1 MQDKSP
7 RPDAEPVEPAAGQ
20 GQVEVVPPPG
30 REPGPAG
37 APGPGHHPDPITDLE
52 QRRLEAG
59 VSDQFPFGLL
69 GRPLGRFH
77 PFSIGFTGALG
88 VIVAL
93 LLLEA
98 LQSAKHVLLLILVSL
113 FLAVGLNPA
122 VERLVRVGLSR
133 GKSVGVVFLAVLL
146 LFTAF
151 GSALV
156 PPIVAEISHFA
167 EQVPVYI
174 AQLQENRKIAE
185 WDAKYKL
192 LEKAQEKLSESDFQ
206 KNVADWALSVGK
218 GTLSAIFNTFTVLI
232 LTLYFLAGLPQIKMF
247 FYRFTPRSRR
257 ARVALLGDE
266 ILDQIGNYVGG
277 AFTVAAISGIS
288 AYIFLSIT
296 GVPYAA
302 ALALIVSLTGLIPM
316 VGATIGGVLVT
327 IVGFL
332 TGVPEGIA
340 CAVFFVLYQQ
350 VENYFIS
357 PRIMERSVDVQ
368 PAVTIV
374 AALIGGALMGV
385 IGALLAI
392 PTAAAISLIIREV
405 VLPRQDAR

>member
-1 MQDKSP
+1 VQDNTP
-7 RPDAEPVEPAAGQ
+7 PTDAEPGLGPAGADSGTKR
-20 GQVEVVPPPG
+20 VEVVPPPG
-30 REPGPAG
+30 KDPL
-37 APGPGHHPDPITDLE
+37 PDPITDLE
-52 QRRLEAG
+52 QRRIEAG
-59 VSDQFPFGLL
+59 VTDQLPFGPL

-77 PFSIGFTGALG
+77 PFSIGFNGALG
-88 VIVAL
+88 VVVAL
-93 LLLEA
+93 LLFEA
-98 LQSAKHVLLLILVSL
+98 IQSAEHVLLLIVVSM

-122 VERLVRVGLSR
+122 VERLVRLGLSR
-133 GKSVGVVFLAVLL
+133 GKSVALVFLGVLL
-146 LFTAF
+146 LFTGF
-151 GSALV
+151 GWALV
-156 PPIVAEISHFA
+156 PPIVTEISRFA
-167 EQVPVYI
+167 EEIPTYI
-174 AQLQENRKIAE
+174 AQLQGNRKIAE

-192 LEKAQEKLSESDFQ
+192 LEKAQQTISESGFQ
-206 KNVADWALSVGK
+206 KSVADWALSVGK

-232 LTLYFLAGLPQIKMF
+232 LMLYFLAGLPQIKMF

-277 AFTVAAISGIS
+277 IFTVATISGIS
-288 AYIFLSIT
+288 AYLFLSIV

-302 ALALIVSLTGLIPM
+302 ALALIVALTGLIPM

-327 IVGFL
+327 VVGFL

-350 VENYFIS
+350 VENYVVS
-357 PRIMERSVDVQ
+357 PRIMERSVSVQ
-368 PAVTIV
+368 PIVTII
-374 AALIGGALMGV
+374 AALLGGALMGV

-405 VLPRQDAR
+405 IFPRQDAR

>member
-1 MQDKSP
+1 VQEKTP
-7 RPDAEPVEPAAGQ
+7 PPDEEAAEPATGP
-20 GQVEVVPPPG
+20 GQVEVVPRPG
-30 REPGPAG
+30 GESVPDVPFRS
-37 APGPGHHPDPITDLE
+37 DPITDME
-52 QRRLEAG
+52 QRHREAG
-59 VSDQFPFGLL
+59 VTDQLPFGLL
-69 GRPLGRFH
+69 GRPLGRFN
-77 PFSIGFTGALG
+77 PFSLGFTGALG

-93 LLLEA
+93 LLFEA
-98 LQSAKHVLLLILVSL
+98 VQSAKHVLLLILVSL

-133 GKSVGVVFLAVLL
+133 GKSVGLVFLSVLL
-146 LFTAF
+146 FFTAF
-151 GSALV
+151 GWALV
-156 PPIVAEISHFA
+156 PPIVTEISHFA
-167 EQVPVYI
+167 GEIPTYLT
-174 AQLQENRKIAE
+174 QLQNNRQIAE
-185 WDAKYKL
+185 WDTKYKL

-277 AFTVAAISGIS
+277 AFTVATIAGIS
-288 AYIFLSIT
+288 AYLFLAIA

-302 ALALIVSLTGLIPM
+302 ALSLIVALTGLIPM

-332 TGVPEGIA
+332 TGLPEGIA
-340 CAVFFVLYQQ
+340 CAVFFVVYQQ
-350 VENYFIS
+350 LENYLIS

-368 PAVTIV
+368 PAVTVV

-405 VLPRQDAR
+405 VLPRQDAK